1 MRRPN
6 TREKLIRSFMSII
19 FSRTFAAAGA
29 IMMGAPT
36 SAKTIADA
44 VTSLLAAE
52 QENLRERVAR
62 RRDHQHRSVRR
73 DELAWLCDRNRRGL
87 RGRGANL
94 AVQTI
99 VPLRTEDYRPR
110 PSGRAILVLI

>member
-1 MRRPN
+1 
-6 TREKLIRSFMSII
+6 MSII

-29 IMMGAPT
+29 TTMGAPT

-62 RRDHQHRSVRR
+62 AGGIINIAASGETSWHGF
-73 DELAWLCDRNRRGL
+73 AT
-87 RGRGANL
+87 A
-94 AVQTI
+94 I
-99 VPLRTEDYRPR
+99 VE
-110 PSGRAILVLI
+110 A